1 MIKFVQIFVLALG
14 FYCALPQAKAQQTDA
29 QGIKWYTF
37 EEAVELSKNQPR
49 KIVIDL
55 YTHWCGWC
63 KRMDK
68 NTFSDSTVAAYV
80 NANFYPVKFNAE
92 QREVVQFNGYSFKF
106 MEQGSGG
113 VHELAYSLLEGQMGY
128 PTLVY
133 LNEKFERILI
143 SPGYKEPAGLMQE
156 LKFTQG
162 EFYNK
167 MTFDQFKAG
176 GNE

>member
-1 MIKFVQIFVLALG
+1 MIKFAQIFVLALG
-14 FYCALPQAKAQQTDA
+14 FWCVMPSVNAQQTDA

-37 EEAVELSKNQPR
+37 EEAVELSTAQPR

-156 LKFTQG
+156 LKFTKG

-167 MTFDQFKAG
+167 MTFEQYKAG